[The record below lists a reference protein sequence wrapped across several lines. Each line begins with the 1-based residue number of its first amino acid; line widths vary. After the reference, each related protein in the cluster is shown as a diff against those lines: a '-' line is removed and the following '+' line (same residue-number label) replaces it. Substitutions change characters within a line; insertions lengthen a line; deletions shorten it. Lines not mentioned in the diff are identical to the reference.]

1 MAQVPEKIVP
11 LTNTEVINA
20 KPENKQYRLTDG
32 DSLYLL
38 ITFNGPK
45 YWRLDYTLPGFPRY
59 FFLTQQYI
67 VVIK

>member
-1 MAQVPEKIVP
+1 MPKKIAR

-20 KPENKQYRLTDG
+20 KPKNKQYRLTDG
-32 DSLYLL
+32 DGLYLL
-38 ITFNGPK
+38 ITSRGSK
-45 YWRLDYTLPGFPRY
+45 YRRLDYTLPRSTRH